1 MIKISGRHAVSGR
14 WGFQPVCFLV
24 TQHLP
29 GNRNISFQTRKVIRR
44 NAIHGMRITNRV
56 MTISA
61 ERIQSSQ
68 NAPGLALNLP
78 SGSTSAGAMS
88 VGWNFPLAG
97 HVTTGRWWHGVM
109 TAPRP

>member
-1 MIKISGRHAVSGR
+1 MIKISGRHAVSGGGDFSLSAF
-14 WGFQPVCFLV
+14 WSLSIC
-24 TQHLP
+24 

-78 SGSTSAGAMS
+78 SGSTSAG
-88 VGWNFPLAG
+88 
-97 HVTTGRWWHGVM
+97 R
-109 TAPRP
+109 